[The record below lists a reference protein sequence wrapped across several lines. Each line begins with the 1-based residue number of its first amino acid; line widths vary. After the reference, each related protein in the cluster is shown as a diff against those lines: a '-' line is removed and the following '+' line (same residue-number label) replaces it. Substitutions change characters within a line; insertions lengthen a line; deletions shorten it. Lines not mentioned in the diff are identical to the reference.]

1 MKFYNAKL
9 RIQHRDDVRQS
20 NDPLQNRSV
29 RQIMETIYMQKE
41 WGGDKQDF
49 YSGQGSHLP
58 KIVDPYVR
66 KINQFLSTFTPK
78 LSVCDLGCG
87 DFNVGKQLVDAS
99 EQFIGIDVVADL
111 IHRNKALFKHPKVQF
126 MNLDMIADDLPVADC
141 VLVRQVLQ
149 HLSNEQI
156 GSILKKL
163 KKYKYVIV
171 TEHLPKDDFVA
182 NLDKKTDASIRL
194 FENSGVVLTESPFD
208 LRPLKQRSLIQIHLK
223 KGQID
228 TTLYQNF

>member
-1 MKFYNAKL
+1 MDDARQGNAVN
-9 RIQHRDDVRQS
+9 H
-20 NDPLQNRSV
+20 NRSV

-41 WGGDKQDF
+41 WGGVKQEF

-66 KINQFLSTFTPK
+66 KINQFLNAFTPK
-78 LSVCDLGCG
+78 LRVCDLGCG
-87 DFNVGKQLVDAS
+87 DFNVGKQLVKAS
-99 EQFIGIDVVADL
+99 VQYIGVDIVADL
-111 IHRNKALFKHPKVQF
+111 IVRNKTLFKRPNLEF
-126 MNLDMIADDLPVADC
+126 MTLDIISDDLPEADC

-156 GSILKKL
+156 GFIIKKL
-163 KKYKYVIV
+163 KKFKYMIV
-171 TEHLPKDDFVA
+171 TEHLPKGDFVA
-182 NLDKKTDASIRL
+182 NMDKKTDASIRL

-208 LRPLKQRSLIQIHLK
+208 LSPLKQRSLIQIHLK
-223 KGQID
+223 KGQIE